1 MESSAEHE
9 HNDEYLKAVRF
20 AAQGQWA
27 DAAAAVRKLADEGDR
42 VANALAAQFFLN
54 AGNPVE
60 GKPYGLRAAR
70 AGNGLI
76 AQNYLGTLWG
86 QPEHRAD
93 AIEFLELAIDAGVPM
108 DPLGYAPALV
118 QEGDEETAM
127 RLLRFTA
134 TPQPGAARA
143 SWEELMARAE
153 QDEARVKAAAEEVD
167 AHRVKAIEGI
177 GESEAAIAQDRER
190 VERLVEET
198 AQLVHGASAATLARE
213 YGRHAEAEEQR
224 ARRYTW
230 AAIAGGLAA
239 AIGTSLIA
247 YLAFT
252 KENGVGAVLTK
263 GALTIPLI
271 LFAGYLARLAGQF
284 RRKGWAWRHVELQ
297 IRTSEPFVALLDEAP
312 RKALLAALALRFFPG
327 QSQAPDG
334 DVAADL
340 GDPAQ
345 LLSSIGLNSTPAPKR
360 EAGTSASDQATT

>member
-1 MESSAEHE
+1 MGTSAEYE
-9 HNDEYLKAVRF
+9 HSDEYLKAVRL

-27 DAAAAVRKLADEGDR
+27 EAAAVVRPLADEGDR
-42 VANALAAQFFLN
+42 IANVLVAQFFLN

-60 GKPYGLRAAR
+60 GKPYGLAAAR

-76 AQNYLGTLWG
+76 AQNYFGNLWG
-86 QPEHRAD
+86 HGEHRGD
-93 AIEFLELAIDAGVPM
+93 AIEFLELATEAGVLM
-108 DPLGYAPALV
+108 DPMGYVPALV
-118 QEGDEETAM
+118 QEGHEDIAL
-127 RLLRFTA
+127 RLLRSSA
-134 TPQPGAARA
+134 LPQPAPARA
-143 SWEELMARAE
+143 SWEDLMARAE

-167 AHRVKAIEGI
+167 AHRVRAIEGI
-177 GESEAAIAQDRER
+177 GESEQAIAHDKER

-213 YGRHAEAEEQR
+213 YGHHAEVEEKR
-224 ARRYTW
+224 AQRYTW

-239 AIGTSLIA
+239 AIGTSVIA

-252 KENGVGAVLTK
+252 TENGVGAVLTK

-327 QSQAPDG
+327 QSQVPDG
-334 DVAADL
+334 DVVADL

-345 LLSSIGLNSTPAPKR
+345 LLSSLGLNSTSASSREAASPAP
-360 EAGTSASDQATT
+360 GSVPS